1 MNILLITDDFLPY
14 STKISAR
21 MMHDLAL
28 SMQDDGNKVT
38 VLAPH
43 VQLNKPMLITNI
55 DGVETIFFRSGKL
68 KNIGKIK
75 RAINETLLP
84 IRAWRASKQ
93 YFLKNHYDIIV
104 YYSPS
109 IFFGGLVRKLKNI
122 WQAKS
127 YLVLR
132 DIFPQWA
139 VDNGMIN
146 SNSLIHKYF
155 QYFEKVNY
163 QAADKIGVMSIA
175 NMQFFQ
181 NKTNFHKYEV
191 LYNWIAINPPTPASN
206 TFRKKLGLDEKIIF
220 FYGGNIG
227 QAQHMI
233 NLIAIAKHFQNS
245 VNVHFLFV
253 GQGDEVNLLLQKK
266 VEFNLNNMTYLSAIS
281 QNEYNE
287 LVREIDIGMFSL
299 HPKHTTHNFP
309 GKLMGYMEAS
319 KPILGVVNAGNDL
332 QELICNTQCG
342 YVSTVC
348 DDVLLAQA
356 TQLAESLELRN
367 VMGANGRVTLQ
378 KYFSVNVA
386 RKQILSALETL

>member
-1 MNILLITDDFLPY
+1 MKILLITDDFLPY

-21 MMHDLAL
+21 MMYDLAV
-28 SMQDDGNKVT
+28 SMQGDGNKVT

-43 VQLNKPMLITNI
+43 VQIDEPMLIKEV

-68 KNIGKIK
+68 KNIGKIQ

-84 IRAWRASKQ
+84 IKAWQAAKK
-93 YFLKNHYDIIV
+93 YFLNNRYDVIV

-109 IFFGGLVRKLKNI
+109 IFFGSLVRKLKHI

-132 DIFPQWA
+132 DIFPQWTI
-139 VDNGMIN
+139 DNGMIKP
-146 SNSLIHKYF
+146 NSLIHKYF

-163 QAADKIGVMSIA
+163 QAADKIGVMSVA
-175 NMQFFQ
+175 NLQLFQ
-181 NKTNFHKYEV
+181 NKTDFHKYEV

-206 TFRKKLGLDEKIIF
+206 TFRKKLGLDGRIIF

-233 NLIAIAKHFQNS
+233 NLIEIAKHFKNS
-245 VNVHFLFV
+245 ENVHFLFV
-253 GQGDEVNLLLQKK
+253 GQGDEVDLLLQKK
-266 VEFNLNNMTYLSAIS
+266 EEFHLNNITYLPAIS

-287 LVREIDIGMFSL
+287 LVKEIDVGLFSL
-299 HPKHTTHNFP
+299 HPEHTTHNFP

-332 QELICNTQCG
+332 QELICSTRSG
-342 YVSTVC
+342 FVSVC
-348 DDVLLAQA
+348 INDDLLEN
-356 TQLAESLELRN
+356 AEKLIASSALRQEL
-367 VMGANGRVTLQ
+367 GDNGRKALE
-378 KYFSVNVA
+378 KYFSA
-386 RKQILSALETL
+386 DSAQKQIIDSVTQ